1 MLQIEFGS
9 IEKQLLSFCQ
19 YWLNELS
26 DGSVIGIDAPNCY
39 GIKWGYD
46 QVVEVFQDYLGSN
59 ITPTVYRV
67 NISECH
73 PNFYKRDDGGYNLEF
88 DIPLNGEI
96 SELTAE
102 FEFNRKNSKFE
113 VVLHDIH
120 VM

>member
-19 YWLNELS
+19 KWLDELS
-26 DGSVIGIDAPNCY
+26 DGRVIGIDALNCY
-39 GIKWGYD
+39 GIKWGNE
-46 QVVEVFQDYLGSN
+46 QVFEVLQDYLGSN
-59 ITPTVYRV
+59 IQPKVQHV
-67 NISECH
+67 DISQCH

-96 SELTAE
+96 SDLTAE

>member
-9 IEKQLLSFCQ
+9 IEEQLLSFCQ
-19 YWLNELS
+19 NWLDDLADEK
-26 DGSVIGIDAPNCY
+26 VTGIDSANCY
-39 GIKWGYD
+39 GIKWGYEK
-46 QVVEVFQDYLGSN
+46 VFEVLQEYLGNKTS
-59 ITPTVYRV
+59 PKVHRV
-67 NISECH
+67 KISDCH
-73 PNFYKRDDGGYNLEF
+73 PIFYKRDDGGYNLEF

-96 SELTAE
+96 SDLTAE

>member
-9 IEKQLLSFCQ
+9 IEEQLLSFCQ
-19 YWLNELS
+19 NWLNELAN
-26 DGSVIGIDAPNCY
+26 GNVIGIDCSNCY
-39 GIKWGYD
+39 GIKWDYEK
-46 QVVEVFQDYLGSN
+46 VFEVLQEYLGSN
-59 ITPTVYRV
+59 TSPKVDRV
-67 NISECH
+67 KISDCH
-73 PNFYKRDDGGYNLEF
+73 PIFFKRPDGGCNLEF

-96 SELTAE
+96 SDLTAE